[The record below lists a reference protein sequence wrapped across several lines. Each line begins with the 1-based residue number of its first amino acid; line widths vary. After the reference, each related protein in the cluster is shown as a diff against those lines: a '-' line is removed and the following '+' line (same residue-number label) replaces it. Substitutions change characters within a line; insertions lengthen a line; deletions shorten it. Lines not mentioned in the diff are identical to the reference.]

1 MSNKRVQAIN
11 FAFKEGYR
19 AQVPASVAGQELAR
33 IHERDGVV
41 TAAAVVDEARPEDAA
56 LHPAFEWRDEV
67 AAEHYR
73 KHQARS
79 LIKAVTV
86 VREHSDEVVEQPVY
100 IHVPVAASETTG
112 PGYHQ
117 TEVVTQRPDLYA
129 AALGALQ
136 KNLQQANESVMQL
149 QRAVQLV
156 DSLDDGERLTHIG
169 LAAQAL
175 QTANAAVQA
184 LH

>member
-1 MSNKRVQAIN
+1 MSNKRIQAIKY
-11 FAFKEGYR
+11 AYRDSYR
-19 AQVPASVAGQELAR
+19 AQVPAEVAGQELAR

-41 TAAAVVDEARPEDAA
+41 TAAAVVDEARPDEAA
-56 LHPAFEWRDEV
+56 LHPAFEWNDEV
-67 AAEHYR
+67 AAENYR

-86 VREHSDEVVEQPVY
+86 VREHSNEMIEQPVY
-100 IHVPVAASETTG
+100 IHVPVAASETAG

-129 AALGALQ
+129 AALGSLQ
-136 KNLQQANESVMQL
+136 KSLHQANESVAQL
-149 QRAVQLV
+149 QRAAQSVEFQ
-156 DSLDDGERLTHIG
+156 DDRERLARIG
-169 LAAQAL
+169 LAVQAL